1 MARHLQTEIEQF
13 NASMSENNTKMVD
26 KSVLKQKMVDKWAIK
41 PSLAEKLVDI
51 LLFISDN
58 TTITTERLVHQF
70 DFTPTTAKRYLRQ
83 LTDFG
88 YLEAMGGNKNIS
100 YRLKKGEQK

>member
-1 MARHLQTEIEQF
+1 MKLHARHLQTEIEQF
-13 NASMSENNTKMVD
+13 NASMSENNT
-26 KSVLKQKMVDKWAIK
+26 KMVDKWAIK

-58 TTITTERLVHQF
+58 TTITTERLVHHF

-83 LTDFG
+83 LADFG
-88 YLEAMGGNKNIS
+88 YLEAMGGNKNRS
-100 YRLKKGEQK
+100 YKLKKGEQK